1 MHSEDTHYI
10 FNDDYNNN
18 NDEDDDDVLDD
29 DGNTEDD
36 KNDDDDK
43 NIVSSMI
50 SQTRKQPRVI
60 YHFCMQTK
68 YKFKVGT
75 SDIIKK
81 PTSWLAGLR
90 PHGIVDMCH
99 E

>member
-1 MHSEDTHYI
+1 MHYI
-10 FNDDYNNN
+10 FNDDNNNNNN

-29 DGNTEDD
+29 NDNTEDD
-36 KNDDDDK
+36 KNDEDEK

-50 SQTRKQPRVI
+50 SQTRKQSRVI

-81 PTSWLAGLR
+81 PTSWLARLR
-90 PHGIVDMCH
+90 PDGIDGIVDKCH